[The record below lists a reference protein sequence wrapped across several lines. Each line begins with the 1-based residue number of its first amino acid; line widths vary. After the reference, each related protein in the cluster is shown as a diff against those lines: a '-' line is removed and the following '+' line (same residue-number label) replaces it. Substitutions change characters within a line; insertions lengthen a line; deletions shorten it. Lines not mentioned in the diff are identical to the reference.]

1 MVDVDIGRRWIM
13 VGRVVQ
19 VLLLG
24 LGRRRRGGGA
34 MLAYG
39 RGYVQLL
46 VGAAAYCRGS
56 VSRGVEARVGGGR
69 RCRGQVAFAL
79 CLGIAAA
86 LGQKGIGAGARGAL
100 GSPSQIASRRSYAC
114 GSRYTSVHV
123 HGESPRSLHTP

>member
-24 LGRRRRGGGA
+24 LGRRRRGRGA
-34 MLAYG
+34 MLAYR

-46 VGAAAYCRGS
+46 VGASAYCRGS

-69 RCRGQVAFAL
+69 RCRGQVAVTL
-79 CLGIAAA
+79 CLGIAGA

-100 GSPSQIASRRSYAC
+100 GCPSQIASRRSYAC
-114 GSRYTSVHV
+114 DSRYTSVHV